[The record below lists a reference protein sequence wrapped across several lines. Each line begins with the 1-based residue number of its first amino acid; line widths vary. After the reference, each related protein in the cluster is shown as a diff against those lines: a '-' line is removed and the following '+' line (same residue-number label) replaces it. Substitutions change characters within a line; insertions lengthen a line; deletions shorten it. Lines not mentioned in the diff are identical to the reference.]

1 MHYSN
6 LFLYTILIAIN
17 HYDPCCNSP
26 STKATTCAG
35 SETTVASQTG
45 LHSSH
50 HWTYSASHTNPF
62 IAPLCGPTSFGSL
75 AQTSCPRTTRN
86 DGIMEVQTML
96 EGSQRKAFPLSA
108 LWRSLEQDT
117 ISDLCTTRAGI
128 VAQTEEPWAI
138 TACDKCVV
146 HRMGLGWIRRSPWPW
161 TKWLRKTCGTRQREA
176 QTEEQ
181 EQGATICRFSNATA
195 VETRRG
201 VDERHHIDFLSA
213 CHSSGGDG
221 ERNQSS
227 LHRRKGYA
235 SQCTACCGEA
245 RPQQRPTAHGIHE
258 QGHQRPREGSRQFE
272 EIVRS
277 ENKTPRQMDGSYEK
291 SDGDSLQAG
300 RCLRGA
306 TEGLQQQDQIHP
318 EGHSGDS
325 PRATEAHS
333 SSCSRPYSRS
343 CRTSSGG
350 GRALRQCS
358 RCRGRCTTHA
368 GPRFACQM
376 LEEGRQGHC
385 GGDCLR
391 RREHGHWRRKSQQ
404 ASKIVGSIWLFY
416 QVTLGNGGD
425 CPHGKDHR
433 VPLSITAKDAGIP
446 VEAYD
451 HLYDGCAASWDS
463 SYTPWPLHPRAYN
476 DDVCVFPF
484 MAIHNAHVLA
494 YQCGNL
500 DDEPVQHAD
509 ADSWISCFEPLPA
522 WVPPRDPFK
531 AAKTVN
537 FSSDVDV
544 HYIYEDEIGTNFSQS
559 LLPTTWMQPKQHH
572 LTDNHMRSAQ
582 DRYRDEFYPRRP
594 PDAQA
599 HALANQPEFVQDL
612 AVTLHHEGTFDPRTQ
627 ERYIKVLTW
636 YLHGIDRREC
646 RLARIVRL
654 TEDFLTWSQIL
665 TDAWHGTIRP
675 QQAVS
680 FYVVEPEPPI
690 AEWEDHHAQLILVQ
704 APQHFERAVLFSSVY
719 HAHQQVAF
727 QRIARFC
734 LSELHLQEC
743 IDNAEVP
750 RQVRHRP
757 IQAFYGWR
765 PILPPPQPRTAVVD
779 GAAVVLH
786 VRQAP
791 ETLGQ
796 FERYPFDFLWQEDEY
811 VPQHTSHRT
820 RSRSPRRH
828 DSASD
833 DEVSCLAHQPI
844 PTRPEPALVDFPEV
858 AREAH
863 MLTEDEAEETDS
875 SASASTYDSDEPSS
889 FFNIFQLKSP
899 MYAARVRTDSWPLTY
914 SQVRHVI
921 GLARHEI
928 QYIYMVN
935 YRPADLYAAG
945 TLVALVLRANDLDT
959 GDTRRMVL
967 VDIVFQEHN
976 AADTTTHRYA
986 TLVRKDMTRR
996 LLLEDLKLQ
1005 AYCKQV
1011 KQQCIVRINGKLLP
1025 LSNHILFDMHHADY
1039 IRIDLPPHAKRSLP
1053 SKAIARCLRDGLS
1066 LAEAQRLFDEAD
1078 TDFEWETVSTHPLEG
1093 SDEVELLQRHMT
1105 RRQTA
1110 ELVAHTQRPES
1121 MPVPICLDELIP
1133 APPQTCIDFA
1143 AVQWTAIE
1151 LASIDLD
1158 LLQGWPDDL
1167 ELENVTFDHLALLGP
1182 LSQQPPRAIHLY
1194 VDGSKNGGNVGAGV
1208 ACFFEYTTHEALAGC
1223 MSKSVQPAQHA
1234 FVGEHAAMTW
1244 ALIWAIH
1251 ISDWCLSSFATTDID
1266 ISFNFDAM
1274 NTGYQAA
1281 GHWRTV
1287 EHRAWKTV
1295 MRSLAQVLEQR
1306 HTQMRLH
1313 WAHIKAHTQHP
1324 RNELVDRLAKYAAN
1338 HPDLVGNC
1346 DVWMPWITDGLHQH
1360 TLPWLWYYEHLQHQ
1374 PHDAPRLDGTLMTAH
1389 CPPIASEDHHY
1400 FDHPDTAT
1408 HQGDSEVISFD
1419 FVMATVNILTLATED
1434 NHGRITP
1441 TKQELLMKQFSEAGC
1456 HILGL
1461 QETRHKRIIN
1471 PNNEFYHIVGHPCD
1485 AKGHDGVQ
1493 MWFAKNKPLFLDGPY
1508 IQMKHLRIVH
1518 ATPSLLIVKI
1528 DMPNWC
1534 SIFITGH
1541 APHAGRPVFEGQ
1553 QFWDQVSKNVRQYS
1567 HVMPIFFLGDT
1578 NAHLGAQTTQAV
1590 GSHHASME
1598 NSPGIVFHDWL
1609 LEHQLWVPST
1619 FQAHQTGERHSTFN
1633 SPDGQHETKID
1644 YVAIPLNIEYTE
1656 VHSWIDDTIDLGG
1669 ARTDHVAALCQCRFE
1684 KNGKLRQTQPVKW
1697 RTGPTRHAMA
1707 AQIRDPASATAFYQQ
1722 LYNPTWNLDPHQS
1735 ADHLAWCAHN
1745 ALQKITPM
1753 THRWKRKHHVDDS
1766 TWALVEEKKMLF
1778 RQFKAMRKAR
1788 SNTILQVMFRAWK
1801 SQAQDVP
1808 HNFDTEPTTWMK
1820 MIDHAIATTTTKMQS
1835 AAKRASEAIRKA
1847 DTQYYLSL
1855 AEQTGHAYTHEG
1867 LTAVWKKIKAVLPR
1881 NKLKQTQARQE
1892 MSDSL
1897 LHHFAELEAGTITN
1911 QADSRQ
1917 SCIDRNNQDLAAGP
1931 HSRQLALED
1940 LPTLVEIEDLC
1951 LKQRPNRAPGL
1962 DAIPPEV
1969 CRFAAKEIAPYIHNV
1984 ILKSFLWGLEPVRYK
1999 GGQLCAIWK
2008 QKNSRKHASSY
2019 RGILLAEVFG
2029 KILHSWARQRLL
2041 PTLVHRRAPGQI
2053 GGLPSQQ
2060 TTTAIQLLK
2069 LHGRQGRHQHMTTAV
2084 IFVDLKAAFHHM
2096 LREYVF
2102 SVRDPLQLHE
2112 LQRIFDSNEFNI
2124 DQLAAD
2130 LQQACQEKPKDIPE
2144 ALRLFLHDIHR
2155 STWFQLDPDHDQ
2167 VVTTDRGTRP
2177 GSPLADLGFNLL
2189 MSRIMHQLGEGLQ
2202 LLHDYVQ
2209 GCDQLGTHIPP
2220 ISWVDDLAIPLTT
2233 TAPHKMIPLIQDV
2246 VALLHTTFNAH
2257 GMTMNF
2263 ETGKSEAV
2271 VMYRGKGANVC
2282 RTALFDAEATPCIVT
2297 ATNTHILSL
2306 KVVAA
2311 YRHLGARFTMNAD
2324 GEAEVTSRIAM
2335 ARQSYQEL
2343 KRAIF
2348 HNKYI
2353 PLKGRMQLYDSLIVA
2368 RLMYACSVW
2377 TDISSSQL
2385 QQIEAVIIE
2394 HHRQM
2399 ANKGFWNETHMTD
2412 AELRNHLEIPP
2423 FRVTW
2428 ARHRLIYLQH
2438 LGKHAATFH
2447 KQLLLTEFQQG
2458 RGWLCEVVTDL
2469 RWIAKLVALPFNIPA
2484 EVQEWQ
2490 NVWDILK
2497 DLTHWKSLV
2506 KRACRKHILQDR
2518 IASDV
2523 EQYHNVIVDEM
2534 NNAGFTMW
2542 TDAPTTD
2549 EAPPPRFGCDQS
2561 TWFLI
2566 RPMHEVLMHIKY
2578 MAQCQLW
2585 GFLIN
2590 LAREGRILGL
2600 LQGPPCETWTA
2611 ARHQQSVD
2619 SEGRALRGP
2628 RPLRSTQELWGLALL
2643 SCKELEQIYVGNVLL
2658 LKGILL
2664 ACLVTI
2670 SGGATFL
2677 EHPAM
2682 PFQDE
2687 ISSIW
2692 RLGLLC
2698 LLHRPPYG
2706 PFRRVSAEQ
2715 WRFGSCGV
2723 KPTTF
2728 LYSNSN
2734 LPRALEVCAD
2744 ASATRPTS
2752 HLIGRNSD
2760 GTFKTAKAKEYP
2772 AQLNRAFAQAI
2783 FEAMTRWSMAP
2794 GDADAESFGV
2804 ELARTSASTECGQM
2818 FPDYQ
2823 PCG

>member
-1 MHYSN
+1 
-6 LFLYTILIAIN
+6 
-17 HYDPCCNSP
+17 
-26 STKATTCAG
+26 
-35 SETTVASQTG
+35 
-45 LHSSH
+45 
-50 HWTYSASHTNPF
+50 
-62 IAPLCGPTSFGSL
+62 
-75 AQTSCPRTTRN
+75 
-86 DGIMEVQTML
+86 
-96 EGSQRKAFPLSA
+96 
-108 LWRSLEQDT
+108 
-117 ISDLCTTRAGI
+117 
-128 VAQTEEPWAI
+128 
-138 TACDKCVV
+138 
-146 HRMGLGWIRRSPWPW
+146 
-161 TKWLRKTCGTRQREA
+161 
-176 QTEEQ
+176 
-181 EQGATICRFSNATA
+181 
-195 VETRRG
+195 
-201 VDERHHIDFLSA
+201 
-213 CHSSGGDG
+213 
-221 ERNQSS
+221 
-227 LHRRKGYA
+227 
-235 SQCTACCGEA
+235 
-245 RPQQRPTAHGIHE
+245 
-258 QGHQRPREGSRQFE
+258 
-272 EIVRS
+272 
-277 ENKTPRQMDGSYEK
+277 
-291 SDGDSLQAG
+291 
-300 RCLRGA
+300 
-306 TEGLQQQDQIHP
+306 
-318 EGHSGDS
+318 
-325 PRATEAHS
+325 
-333 SSCSRPYSRS
+333 
-343 CRTSSGG
+343 
-350 GRALRQCS
+350 
-358 RCRGRCTTHA
+358 
-368 GPRFACQM
+368 
-376 LEEGRQGHC
+376 
-385 GGDCLR
+385 
-391 RREHGHWRRKSQQ
+391 
-404 ASKIVGSIWLFY
+404 
-416 QVTLGNGGD
+416 
-425 CPHGKDHR
+425 
-433 VPLSITAKDAGIP
+433 
-446 VEAYD
+446 
-451 HLYDGCAASWDS
+451 
-463 SYTPWPLHPRAYN
+463 
-476 DDVCVFPF
+476 
-484 MAIHNAHVLA
+484 
-494 YQCGNL
+494 
-500 DDEPVQHAD
+500 
-509 ADSWISCFEPLPA
+509 
-522 WVPPRDPFK
+522 
-531 AAKTVN
+531 
-537 FSSDVDV
+537 
-544 HYIYEDEIGTNFSQS
+544 
-559 LLPTTWMQPKQHH
+559 
-572 LTDNHMRSAQ
+572 
-582 DRYRDEFYPRRP
+582 
-594 PDAQA
+594 
-599 HALANQPEFVQDL
+599 
-612 AVTLHHEGTFDPRTQ
+612 
-627 ERYIKVLTW
+627 
-636 YLHGIDRREC
+636 
-646 RLARIVRL
+646 
-654 TEDFLTWSQIL
+654 
-665 TDAWHGTIRP
+665 
-675 QQAVS
+675 
-680 FYVVEPEPPI
+680 
-690 AEWEDHHAQLILVQ
+690 
-704 APQHFERAVLFSSVY
+704 
-719 HAHQQVAF
+719 
-727 QRIARFC
+727 
-734 LSELHLQEC
+734 
-743 IDNAEVP
+743 
-750 RQVRHRP
+750 
-757 IQAFYGWR
+757 
-765 PILPPPQPRTAVVD
+765 
-779 GAAVVLH
+779 
-786 VRQAP
+786 
-791 ETLGQ
+791 
-796 FERYPFDFLWQEDEY
+796 
-811 VPQHTSHRT
+811 
-820 RSRSPRRH
+820 
-828 DSASD
+828 
-833 DEVSCLAHQPI
+833 
-844 PTRPEPALVDFPEV
+844 
-858 AREAH
+858 
-863 MLTEDEAEETDS
+863 
-875 SASASTYDSDEPSS
+875 
-889 FFNIFQLKSP
+889 
-899 MYAARVRTDSWPLTY
+899 
-914 SQVRHVI
+914 
-921 GLARHEI
+921 
-928 QYIYMVN
+928 MVN

-945 TLVALVLRANDLDT
+945 TYVALVLRANDLDT

-967 VDIVFQEHN
+967 VDIVFHEHN
-976 AADTTTHRYA
+976 AADTTTHRHA

-1025 LSNHILFDMHHADY
+1025 LSNHLLFDMHHADY
-1039 IRIDLPPHAKRSLP
+1039 IRIDLPPHAKRSLS

-1066 LAEAQRLFDEAD
+1066 MAEAQRLFDQAD
-1078 TDFEWETVSTHPLEG
+1078 TDFEWETVSINPPEG

-1133 APPQTCIDFA
+1133 APSQTCIDFA

-1151 LASIDLD
+1151 LGNIDLD
-1158 LLQGWPDDL
+1158 LLQEWPDDL
-1167 ELENVTFDHLALLGP
+1167 ELESVTFDHLALLGP
-1182 LSQQPPRAIHLY
+1182 LSQQPPKAIHLY

-1223 MSKSVQPAQHA
+1223 MSKSVRPAQHA

-1251 ISDWCLSSFATTDID
+1251 ISDWCLSSFATNDID

-1281 GHWRTV
+1281 GQWRTV
-1287 EHRAWKTV
+1287 DHRAWKTV
-1295 MRSLAQVLEQR
+1295 MRSLAQVLERR
-1306 HTQMRLH
+1306 HTQLRLH
-1313 WAHIKAHTQHP
+1313 WKHIKAHTQHP

-1338 HPDLVGNC
+1338 HPDLVGTC

-1360 TLPWLWYYEHLQHQ
+1360 TLPWLWYFEHLQHQ
-1374 PHDAPRLDGTLMTAH
+1374 PHDAPRLDGTLMAAH
-1389 CPPIASEDHHY
+1389 SSPIASEDHRY
-1400 FDHPDTAT
+1400 FDHLDTAEN
-1408 HQGDSEVISFD
+1408 QEAPEVISFD
-1419 FVMATVNILTLATED
+1419 IVMATVNVLTLATED

-1441 TKQELLMKQFSEAGC
+1441 TKQELLMRQFSEAGC

-1485 AKGHDGVQ
+1485 SKGHDGVQ

-1508 IQMKHLRIVH
+1508 IQLKHLRIVH

-1534 SIFITGH
+1534 SIFITGR
-1541 APHAGRPVFEGQ
+1541 APHAGRPAPEGQ

-1578 NAHLGAQTTQAV
+1578 NAHLGSQTTQAV
-1590 GSHHASME
+1590 GPHHASNE
-1598 NSPGIVFHDWL
+1598 NQPGVVFHDWL
-1609 LEHQLWVPST
+1609 LEHQLWIPST
-1619 FQAHQTGERHSTFN
+1619 FQAHQTGERCSTFS
-1633 SPDGQHETKID
+1633 SPDGQHETRID
-1644 YVAIPLNIEYTE
+1644 YVAIPLNIDYTE

-1669 ARTDHVAALCQCRFE
+1669 ARTDHVAALCHCRFE
-1684 KNGKLRQTQPVKW
+1684 TIGKLRQKQPMKGHP
-1697 RTGPTRHAMA
+1697 GPTRHAIA
-1707 AQIRDPASATAFYQQ
+1707 AQIRDPASATAFCQQ
-1722 LYNPTWNLDPHQS
+1722 LHNPIWNLDPHQS
-1735 ADHLAWCAHN
+1735 ADHLARNAYH
-1745 ALQKITPM
+1745 ALQQITPKI
-1753 THRWKRKHHVDDS
+1753 HRWRRKHHVDES
-1766 TWALVEEKKMLF
+1766 TWALVEEKKMLC
-1778 RQFKAMRKAR
+1778 RQFKALRKAR
-1788 SNTILQVMFRAWK
+1788 SNTILQVMFSAWR
-1801 SQAQDVP
+1801 SQTQDVP
-1808 HNFDTEPTTWMK
+1808 HHLYTAPATWMK
-1820 MIDHAIATTTTKMQS
+1820 MIDHAIATTTTQMQT

-1855 AEQTGHAYTHEG
+1855 AEHAGHAYTHEG
-1867 LTAVWKKIKAVLPR
+1867 LTAVWKQIKAVLPR
-1881 NKLKQTQARQE
+1881 NKLKQTQARHE

-1897 LHHFAELEAGTITN
+1897 LHHFAELEAGTISN
-1911 QADSRQ
+1911 QAKSRQ
-1917 SCIDRNNQDLAAGP
+1917 SCIDRNNKDLAAGP
-1931 HSRQLALED
+1931 PSRQLMLED

-2008 QKNSRKHASSY
+2008 QKNSRKLASSY

-2029 KILHSWARQRLL
+2029 KILHSWAQQRLL

-2069 LHGRQGRHQHMTTAV
+2069 LHGRQGRHRHMTTAV

-2102 SVRDPLQLHE
+2102 SIRDPLQQHE

-2130 LQQACQEKPKDIPE
+2130 LQQACQEKPQDIPE

-2155 STWFQLDPDHDQ
+2155 STWFQLDPDQDQ

-2189 MSRIMHQLGEGLQ
+2189 MSRIMHQLGDGLQ

-2220 ISWVDDLAIPLTT
+2220 ISWVDDLAIPLAT

-2282 RTALFDAEATPCIVT
+2282 RTELFDSETMPCIVT
-2297 ATNTHILSL
+2297 ATDTHILSL

-2348 HNKYI
+2348 HNKHI

-2368 RLMYACSVW
+2368 RLMYACAVW

-2399 ANKGFWNETHMTD
+2399 ANKGFWNDTHMTD
-2412 AELRNHLEIPP
+2412 DDLRNHLEIPS

-2438 LGKHAATFH
+2438 LGKHAEGFH

-2458 RGWLCEVVTDL
+2458 RGWLCEVITDL
-2469 RWIAKLVALPFNIPA
+2469 QWLATLVALPFNIPA

-2490 NVWDILK
+2490 QVWDILK
-2497 DLTHWKSLV
+2497 DLAHWKSMV
-2506 KRACRKHILQDR
+2506 KRACRKHVLQDR
-2518 IASDV
+2518 IARDV
-2523 EQYHNVIVDEM
+2523 EQYHQVIVDEM
-2534 NNAGFTMW
+2534 NHAGFTML
-2542 TDAPTTD
+2542 TDIPMTD
-2549 EAPPPRFGCDQS
+2549 ETLPPRFGCDQCDMVFNSAHARGSHAYRVHGTMSAERPYVQS
-2561 TWFLI
+2561 TVCPGCLKDHHTTWRVQQHLKYRQNGCWDRIHGARQPGEPCTIVLPRHLQHVVRLPAVRRHYGPI
-2566 RPMHEVLMHIKY
+2566 RPTSVQRQRIQLRRRITALRHAGQEDYAWWYPERDPDLVHRACAAFSSGLTQWCNHAEPTNVEFHNIMFAKIFQLGVSDLLGGRIFVRWIETQFYDEWPSDLEPDLIDILEEAHMQMLEDIPAWQRRCEMKQLTDLWMHLPPDEPDIPPRLPPTMQKSRSRLHDVQMPYQMMGRSEQQRKQWKLLAAPRPRVPAGRGPYYIVHLYSGRRRSEDFHAAVEELLPRFPHLHIRILSIDTAVHSMLNVHDPK
-2578 MAQCQLW
+2578 LW
-2585 GFLIN
+2585 GFLVN

-2619 SEGRALRGP
+2619 SDGRVLRGP
-2628 RPLRSTQELWGLALL
+2628 RPLRSTQELWGLAQL

-2734 LPRALEVCAD
+2734 LPKALESCAD
-2744 ASATRPTS
+2744 ATAIRPTA
-2752 HLIGRNSD
+2752 HLIGRNPD

-2794 GDADAESFGV
+2794 GDADAESFGI
-2804 ELARTSASTECGQM
+2804 ELAQTSASTECGPM
-2818 FPDYQ
+2818 LPDYQ